1 MDKYMEQAIDLFA
14 SNWLEKED
22 VTDEERAFICRL
34 METDWQVEFA
44 VTRQVHLLESR
55 ASELRLLDMLRR
67 IDESYLVLPL
77 KLSCDLDDLL
87 AEYKD
92 VKTEEP

>member
-1 MDKYMEQAIDLFA
+1 MDKYMEQAVRDYKAIEPPTMTQVSEWA
-14 SNWLEKED
+14 
-22 VTDEERAFICRL
+22 TER
-34 METDWQVEFA
+34 
-44 VTRQVHLLESR
+44 R